1 MFGIRKYSDQRRP
14 FTIADDNFIL
24 RAAMDGWGY
33 QKIASHLKRSKNV
46 LPGGTPIYSKRKTAE
61 GNALRRQWTGGKSP
75 CGFDPR
81 PKALRADI
89 AI

>member
-33 QKIASHLKRSKNV
+33 QKIASHLKRSKKSIAGRHAN
-46 LPGGTPIYSKRKTAE
+46 LLEAQNRRRKRA
-61 GNALRRQWTGGKSP
+61 
-75 CGFDPR
+75 
-81 PKALRADI
+81 
-89 AI
+89 